1 MAENS
6 GKSIAIDP
14 IPVAFCQPWHQQRGC
29 HPIGARE
36 PPVVIHE
43 GFLLLLAA
51 HRVSNEKMASR
62 TYYRRWSFDCLGLQK
77 CTEFLEK
84 MWEAEAE
91 FLIAYAQEGDLIFDE
106 NSPDF

>member
-6 GKSIAIDP
+6 GEPVAIDP
-14 IPVAFCQPWHQQRGC
+14 IPVAFRQPWHQQRGR

-36 PPVVIHE
+36 PAVVIHE
-43 GFLLLLAA
+43 GFLLLLAT
-51 HRVSNEKMASR
+51 HGVSNEKMASR
-62 TYYRRWSFDCLGLQK
+62 TCYRCGSFDCLGLQK

-91 FLIAYAQEGDLIFDE
+91 LLVADTKKGDLILKKDA
-106 NSPDF
+106 PDF